1 MTTKLNRR
9 QEAPAESQNPSDESS
24 ALRLMRDPALPVSI
38 RALNRLS
45 DGVKQRICRTLFPP
59 ALLVQFQINPVTWKG
74 PDGERHIRLQA
85 PAGSHT
91 IKISAS
97 RRADDPDPFAY
108 VELADNNFNAI
119 DVILLVLNDPDSP
132 RFHTDTNVEG
142 VRTLFGTVD
151 RNREEEER
159 AMVAGLAPAQIRLGL
174 RASGLALQQMET
186 FLTLLGHRD
195 FYVEPLTYADAW
207 LFERRGFDYV
217 RGRRLMA
224 RIHAE
229 FQPGGR
235 LHQALDGS
243 TPFRQPEQWRTVRG
257 RAWAIHDGVL
267 AAIDERWDGVRMV
280 KKVGHDAGV
289 RTFPDAQY

>member
-9 QEAPAESQNPSDESS
+9 EQQQAEAAGPVDEGS
-24 ALRLMRDPALPVSI
+24 ALRLMRNPTLPISI

-45 DGVKQRICRTLFPP
+45 DGVKQRICRTLIPP
-59 ALLVQFQINPVTWKG
+59 ALLVQFQIDPITWKG
-74 PDGERHIRLQA
+74 PDGDRHIQLEA
-85 PAGSHT
+85 PPGSHV
-91 IKISAS
+91 IKIAAS
-97 RRADDPDPFAY
+97 HRAGDRDPFAY
-108 VELADNNFNAI
+108 VELADNNFNTI
-119 DVILLVLNDPDSP
+119 DVILLVLNDPQSP

-159 AMVAGLAPAQIRLGL
+159 AMKAGLAPAQIRLGL
-174 RASGLALQQMET
+174 RASGPALQQMET
-186 FLTLLGHRD
+186 FLTLLGHKD

-207 LFERRGFDYV
+207 LFERRGFGYV
-217 RGRRLMA
+217 RGRRLMEG
-224 RIHAE
+224 IHAG
-229 FQPGGR
+229 FQPGGK

-243 TPFRQPEQWRTVRG
+243 TPFRRSEQWKTVRG

-267 AAIDERWDGVRMV
+267 DVIDGRWDGVRMV

-289 RTFPDAQY
+289 HTFPDGQY